1 MTTTKTRDPA
11 AESSR
16 PAPQADLPRL
26 GWRGGL
32 RYLWTQLTSMRTALI
47 LLFALA
53 LAAIPGS
60 LVPQRRISPVRV
72 ADFINEHPMLGPLY
86 DKIGLFG
93 VYSSPRFSAI
103 YLLLFL
109 SLVGCIIP
117 RTLVYAK
124 ALRARPPKTP
134 RNLVR
139 LPAYA
144 AAEIADLD
152 HDVLDRAASALRRR
166 HYRVDVHDDSVAAER
181 GYLRE
186 AGNLVFHVSL
196 IFVLIG
202 VLLYGVIAIWWII
215 RCIKGFQHL
224 EKKGPYPN
232 HQSWAF

>member
-1 MTTTKTRDPA
+1 M
-11 AESSR
+11 
-16 PAPQADLPRL
+16 PRL

-72 ADFINEHPMLGPLY
+72 TDFITEHPTLGPIY
-86 DKIGLFG
+86 DKLGLFN
-93 VYSSPRFSAI
+93 VYASSWFSAI
-103 YLLLFL
+103 YLLLFV

-117 RTLVYAK
+117 RIGVYAK

-134 RNLVR
+134 RNLAR

-144 AAEIADLD
+144 ASETVDSD
-152 HDVLDRAASALRRR
+152 HEVLDRAATALRQR

-186 AGNLVFHVSL
+186 AGNLVFHISL
-196 IFVLIG
+196 VFVLIG
-202 VLLYGVIAIWWII
+202 VAI
-215 RCIKGFQHL
+215 GALF
-224 EKKGPYPN
+224 G
-232 HQSWAF
+232 